1 MRERRASWTAEVRNK
16 MEELLRNAI
25 ESAVTSSKERK
36 FTESLEIAFTI
47 KDVDL
52 KNPANRIQEEVRLPS
67 GRGRSVKIAMFA
79 GGEMATKAEAAG
91 LEIIDP
97 TTIEDL
103 GGNRQKARKLANKID
118 FFLSEIPH
126 MGTVGRYLG
135 IVLGPRGKMPRPVP
149 PNLDPGMMAAG
160 LSDTTIVRSRDRIT
174 FHAAFGTKDQTLEE
188 LTSNALAVWNRVIG
202 KLERGQ
208 MNIRSCYI
216 KTSMGPSV
224 KLEVVS

>member
-1 MRERRASWTAEVRNK
+1 

-25 ESAVTSSKERK
+25 ESAIGSSKERK

-52 KNPANRIQEEVRLPS
+52 KNPANRIQEEVRLPA

-79 GGEMATKAEAAG
+79 GGEMATKAQAAG

-160 LSDTTIVRSRDRIT
+160 LSDTTIVRSRDRMT
-174 FHAAFGTKDQTLEE
+174 FHTAFGTKDQTLEE
-188 LTSNALAVWNRVIG
+188 LTRNALAVWNRVIG
-202 KLERGQ
+202 KLERGS